1 LKLPIRPHGVQKY
14 IHLLN
19 EHYLRNNKYDEGDL
33 IFCRINYELI
43 NAYSI
48 TIDEAEKF
56 HSIYHCDNPRRV
68 SEGYCHNCNT
78 VVTIIPIIYGISE
91 QDFVNTKIAE
101 GEERLIIGNIDNI
114 KEDVEVAI
122 FG

>member
-1 LKLPIRPHGVQKY
+1 
-14 IHLLN
+14 
-19 EHYLRNNKYDEGDL
+19 
-33 IFCRINYELI
+33 
-43 NAYSI
+43 
-48 TIDEAEKF
+48 
-56 HSIYHCDNPRRV
+56 
-68 SEGYCHNCNT
+68 
-78 VVTIIPIIYGISE
+78 VTIIPIIYGISE